1 MKSIN
6 RDILKLAIPSIL
18 ANITVP
24 IVGMVDIA
32 VAGHINPFSGEGITA
47 AAMIGGIAIGT
58 MLFDLLHA
66 GILYN
71 KEGKLTESAKAKI
84 LSMMGFGNW
93 DNAQDITQLHI
104 DRAQNENVDMDNA
117 QILPV
122 DDHALHVEEHTRF
135 VISNF
140 GSVEKA
146 IIDKVLAHIELH
158 KNMQTATEQNI

>member
-1 MKSIN
+1 MRFVDNQKGAEIFYFKGS
-6 RDILKLAIPSIL
+6 DIGSDDVVFETENQLTDTPA
-18 ANITVP
+18 TRR
-24 IVGMVDIA
+24 
-32 VAGHINPFSGEGITA
+32 
-47 AAMIGGIAIGT
+47 T
-58 MLFDLLHA
+58 MLFDLLNA

-104 DRAQNENVDMDNA
+104 DRAQNENVDIDNA

-122 DDHALHVEEHTRF
+122 DDHSLHVEEHTRF

-140 GSVEKA
+140 GTVDKT

-158 KNMQTATEQNI
+158 KNMQPQTI